1 VQRRTRRLV
10 LGSASPRRRDM
21 FASLGVP
28 FVVRAPQVDESRAP
42 GEEAAVY
49 IERIVDAKL
58 ANVRATAMR
67 DADAI
72 LVADTVVVAPG
83 GEVLGKPRDED
94 EARSM
99 LSRLAGAAHHVSTR
113 FVLAP
118 AQAGTPPLH
127 AETVTTRVVFRP
139 LGADEIEAYV
149 ATGEGRDK
157 AGAYAIQGAAAGF
170 VARIEGSYTAV
181 VGLPL
186 AEVVGALRAA
196 GWLGPAA

>member
-1 VQRRTRRLV
+1 
-10 LGSASPRRRDM
+10 M

-28 FVVRAPQVDESRAP
+28 FVVRAPEVDETPSP
-42 GEEAAVY
+42 GESADGYV
-49 IERIVDAKL
+49 ERIVDAKL
-58 ANVRATAMR
+58 ANVRAGEIE

-83 GEVLGKPRDED
+83 GGILGKPRGDD
-94 EARSM
+94 DARSM
-99 LSRLAGAAHHVSTR
+99 LARLSGVAHHVSTR

-118 AQAGTPPLH
+118 GDSGAAPWN
-127 AETVTTRVVFRP
+127 AETVTTRVVFRGLDP
-139 LGADEIEAYV
+139 DEIDAYV

-157 AGAYAIQGAAAGF
+157 AGGYAIQGAAGAF

-186 AEVVGALRAA
+186 AEVVTALRAR
-196 GWLGPAA
+196 GWLGPGA